1 VTPLVILSAAKDLV
15 SAARGRL
22 RGTHSRSFV
31 AALLRMTVLL
41 VVGASLA
48 GAQQIAV
55 KAGVTVAPDSV
66 RIGDPFRITIGVRAP
81 VGASIEF
88 PRVLDSTATVQS
100 LDPVTVRTS
109 ADTSAVEQYAEYR
122 VAAWDVGKQPIRLED
137 VLVRFNGATRRLPIA
152 GYTVFVR
159 SLLPKDSA
167 QRVPKPP
174 RALFE
179 PNPFPWWLWVLVAA
193 AIIALILWWM
203 RRRRRRKPALAIVVD
218 PYERAEAEF
227 QRIEALG
234 LVDAGERG
242 RYVALMIEVLRDY
255 LSARYAE
262 ASLSLTSTELER
274 AVGHLPHIPQERMT
288 RVLTDAD
295 LIKFARRPVSGERA
309 RELGREARAIVGIEH
324 RASQPAPAAPQQA
337 AAA

>member
-1 VTPLVILSAAKDLV
+1 MTALFLLGVRLLS
-15 SAARGRL
+15 
-22 RGTHSRSFV
+22 
-31 AALLRMTVLL
+31 
-41 VVGASLA
+41 
-48 GAQQIAV
+48 AQQIPV
-55 KAGVTVAPDSV
+55 KAGVTLSPDTV

-100 LDPVTVRTS
+100 LDPVVVRTS

-122 VAAWDVGKQPIRLED
+122 VAAWDVGKQPVRLD
-137 VLVRFNGATRRLPIA
+137 DILVKLNGATRRVPIA

-159 SLLPKDSA
+159 SVLPKDSA

-179 PNPFPWWLWVLVAA
+179 PTPFPWWVWVLIAA
-193 AIIALILWWM
+193 AIIGLILWWM
-203 RRRRRRKPALAIVVD
+203 RRRRKKQPVAAIVVD

-255 LSARYAE
+255 LSARYNE

-274 AVGHLPHIPQERMT
+274 AVGHVVHIPQDRLT

-309 RELGREARAIVGIEH
+309 RELGREARAIVEFEH
-324 RASQPAPAAPQQA
+324 RASQPPATEEKA
-337 AAA
+337 AA

>member
-1 VTPLVILSAAKDLV
+1 VTTRRLGRVPACGRM
-15 SAARGRL
+15 AARRL
-22 RGTHSRSFV
+22 GLVTT
-31 AALLRMTVLL
+31 MVLL
-41 VVGASLA
+41 PSMAL
-48 GAQQIAV
+48 AQQIPV
-55 KAGVTVAPDSV
+55 KAGVTIAPDSV
-66 RIGDPFRITIGVRAP
+66 RIGDPFHITVGVRAP

-100 LDPVTVRTS
+100 LDPVAVRTS
-109 ADTSAVEQYAEYR
+109 ADTAAVEQYAEYR

-137 VLVRFNGATRRLPIA
+137 VLVRFNGATRRIPIA

-159 SLLPKDSA
+159 SVLPKDSA

-179 PNPFPWWLWVLVAA
+179 PGMFPWWVWALIAA
-193 AIIALILWWM
+193 AIIGLILWWM
-203 RRRRRRKPALAIVVD
+203 RRRRRKKPALAIVVD

-234 LVDAGERG
+234 LIDAGERG

-262 ASLSLTSTELER
+262 ASLALTSTELER
-274 AVGHLPHIPQERMT
+274 AVGHLPHVPQDRLM

-324 RASQPAPAAPQQA
+324 RASQPTPAVTKA
-337 AAA
+337 AA